1 MELHSQVMELWVSFN
16 KWGDLCL
23 PKLDMSG
30 RSCGLKGRYDEDLS
44 RFIANHYWS
53 AQVTAPRL
61 RQASLS
67 RTFSSVVTERQSFF
81 FFNHSLMRNGLNW
94 GTSLHSKMDRFRDIM
109 ERSFSKRT
117 KAVGPNK
124 TSSVRIRM
132 RGSQQLTTSRLE
144 HVPQNRP

>member
-23 PKLDMSG
+23 PKLDMLG

-53 AQVTAPRL
+53 ARVTAPRL

-67 RTFSSVVTERQSFF
+67 KTFSSVVTERQSFF
-81 FFNHSLMRNGLNW
+81 FFHSLMRNGLNW
-94 GTSLHSKMDRFRDIM
+94 GTSPHSKMDRFRDIM